1 VSDAKKPEAVAMP
14 STSPRS
20 SQTQKV
26 EPSRTV
32 SGKA

>member
-1 VSDAKKPEAVAMP
+1 VARP

-32 SGKA
+32 SGNG